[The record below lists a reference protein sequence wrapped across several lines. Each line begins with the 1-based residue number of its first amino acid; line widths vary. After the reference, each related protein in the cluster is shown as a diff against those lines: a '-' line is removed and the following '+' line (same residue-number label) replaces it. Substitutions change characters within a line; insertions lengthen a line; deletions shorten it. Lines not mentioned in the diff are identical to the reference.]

1 MMTKQNSILIT
12 GVMIK
17 KLISHK
23 DERGFFEEFI
33 RADDPFFKEGFG
45 QWSHSLM
52 NQNVI
57 KAWHIHKTQI
67 DWWYIARGTVK
78 TALYDTRKDSKTFG
92 VINEFI
98 MGENAERIILKIP
111 PHVAHGVKV
120 LQGPSELMYITSK
133 IYDTQEEGR
142 IPYDDNTIGYDWLQ
156 DPPRT

>member
-1 MMTKQNSILIT
+1 MTAHNEKAIA

-17 KLISHK
+17 ELVRHK

-33 RADDPFFKEGFG
+33 RVNDPFFKEGFG

-67 DWWYIARGTVK
+67 DWWYISRGTVK
-78 TALYDTRKDSKTFG
+78 AVLYDTRKDSDTFG
-92 VINEFI
+92 ITNEFF
-98 MGENAERIILKIP
+98 MGENAHNIILKIP
-111 PHVAHGVKV
+111 HHVAHGVKV
-120 LQGPSELMYITSK
+120 LQGPSELMYITSRV
-133 IYDTQEEGR
+133 YDPQEEGR
-142 IPYDDNTIGYDWLQ
+142 IPYDDASIGYDWLQ

>member
-1 MMTKQNSILIT
+1 MTKQNKKLVS

-17 KLISHK
+17 ELVQHK

-33 RADDPFFKEGFG
+33 RTDDPFFKEGFG

-78 TALYDTRKDSKTFG
+78 AVLYDTRKDSETFG
-92 VINEFI
+92 MTNEFF
-98 MGENAERIILKIP
+98 MGENADHIILKIP
-111 PHVAHGVKV
+111 HHVAHGVKV

-133 IYDTQEEGR
+133 VYDPQEEGR
-142 IPYDDNTIGYDWLQ
+142 IPYDDATIGYDWLQ